1 MSENPLFSLR
11 ELLATVVKFL
21 PAFLSGLLVLVVGAL
36 VAWLAAR
43 VVVRILTWLRLH
55 RVVER
60 VRWARALGKGDIRH
74 ALYSLIGGL
83 VGAFTFIIFLNRAL
97 ELWELTV
104 LSMLLERLVLLVPSL
119 LLAGVILLVGAGAAA
134 VASRSVRR
142 ALFAEQMP
150 RATFAA
156 RIVRAAILVLT
167 VAVALI
173 QLNIAPSLVTWA
185 FLIAFGCLALTFALA
200 VGLGSRRAVEAMW
213 EELLERRRHEPGE
226 ERKPEV
232 EER

>member
-21 PAFLSGLLVLVVGAL
+21 PAFLSGLLVLVVGVL

-43 VVVRILTWLRLH
+43 VVVRILIWLRLH

-83 VGAFTFIIFLNRAL
+83 VGTFTFIIFLNRAL

-104 LSMLLERLVLLVPSL
+104 LSKLLERLVLLVPAL

-134 VASRSVRR
+134 VASRAVRR
-142 ALFAEQMP
+142 ALFEEQMP

-156 RIVRAAILVLT
+156 RVVRAAILVLT

-173 QLNIAPSLVTWA
+173 ELNIAPNLVTWA

-200 VGLGSRRAVEAMW
+200 VGLGSRHAVEAMW
-213 EELLERRRHEPGE
+213 EELLDRRRQEAGE
-226 ERKPEV
+226 EKKPEA